1 MAVPTSVLPL
11 RALVLVATLAG
22 CAQDKPYFLTEPM
35 APAGSTPDQIRAF
48 GTRLSD
54 EAANWLEVTED
65 PVGSR
70 LRAANDSFAA
80 CMARHNIRP

>member
-1 MAVPTSVLPL
+1 MAAARSAAPL
-11 RALVLVATLAG
+11 RALVLVAALAG

-48 GTRLSD
+48 CTRLSD
-54 EAANWLEVTED
+54 EAANWFEVTED

-70 LRAANDSFAA
+70 QRAANQSFAA

>member
-1 MAVPTSVLPL
+1 MTAVTRGPSLPL
-11 RALVLVATLAG
+11 LAVLVALAG
-22 CAQDKPYFLTEPM
+22 CTQDKPYFLTDPM

-48 GTRLSD
+48 CTRLGD
-54 EAANWLEVTED
+54 EAADWKEVTDD

-70 LRAANDSFAA
+70 TRAANETFAA

>member
-1 MAVPTSVLPL
+1 
-11 RALVLVATLAG
+11 
-22 CAQDKPYFLTEPM
+22 M

-48 GTRLSD
+48 CTRLSD
-54 EAANWLEVTED
+54 EAANWFEVTDD

-70 LRAANDSFAA
+70 QRAANQSFAA